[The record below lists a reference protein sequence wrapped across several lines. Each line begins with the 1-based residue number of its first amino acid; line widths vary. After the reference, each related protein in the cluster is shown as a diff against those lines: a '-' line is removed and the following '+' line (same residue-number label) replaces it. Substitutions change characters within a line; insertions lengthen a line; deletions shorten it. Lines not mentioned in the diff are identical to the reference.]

1 MNCAPKGRPYV
12 RFSTDERSRRAIQSL
27 RWMQGID
34 DGEARVRYLRN

>member
-12 RFSTDERSRRAIQSL
+12 HFSTDERSRRAIQSL